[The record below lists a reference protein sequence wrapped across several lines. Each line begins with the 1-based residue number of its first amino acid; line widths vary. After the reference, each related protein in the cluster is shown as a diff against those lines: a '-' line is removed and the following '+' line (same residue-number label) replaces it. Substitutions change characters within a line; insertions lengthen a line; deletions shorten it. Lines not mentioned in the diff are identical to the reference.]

1 MMSQSMQNRSLSPKT
16 LNFALLGTVLF
27 LCTGCSDFKRAIG
40 SEKSSPDEFEVVV
53 RPPLS
58 LPPQFSA
65 RPDGQDTDTAALAA
79 SNALDRSTFF
89 LNQREANAESFN
101 DLFAFDQIEE
111 DIRVKIDEETAGI
124 RFERRLPFQIVFGDL
139 PNVGPVV
146 DKMAEDARIR
156 RNQLQG
162 RAINEGATPAIDQV
176 LSEPVLVK

>member
-1 MMSQSMQNRSLSPKT
+1 MMSQSMQNRSLSSRMLT
-16 LNFALLGTVLF
+16 FSLLGTVLF
-27 LCTGCSDFKRAIG
+27 ICSACSDFKRAIG

-58 LPPQFSA
+58 LPPQFRA
-65 RPDGQDTDTAALAA
+65 RPVGQDTDTAAVAA
-79 SNALDRSTFF
+79 SNALDRSALF
-89 LNQREANAESFN
+89 LNQRETSAGSFN
-101 DLFAFDQIEE
+101 DLFAFELIEE
-111 DIRVKIDEETAGI
+111 DIRTKVDEETAGI

-156 RNQLQG
+156 RNQLQE

>member
-1 MMSQSMQNRSLSPKT
+1 MMSQSMQNRSLSPKP
-16 LNFALLGTVLF
+16 LIFALLGTVLF
-27 LCTGCSDFKRAIG
+27 LFTGCSDFKRAIG